1 MSYRDHLL
9 HAPTLGDPNKA
20 SVRVQWLGTAG
31 FALRAEGHTVLF
43 DPYLTRAS
51 LRVCALDRLASD
63 LSTIARHVPAAD
75 AIVVGHTHF
84 DHALDVPAIARR
96 TGARVFGST
105 SAARL
110 CRLDAVD
117 PANVVDVEQAL
128 RGGAY
133 EAEVGPFHLRFFA
146 SAHSNLVLGRVPFTG
161 EIDDCDALPMRMH
174 HYRCGAVFCVE
185 VRVHGK
191 RIVHL
196 GSANLVEA
204 QLPPDVREPD
214 LLLACVAGWTKT
226 ARFPERVA
234 RAFDPRAVLL
244 SHWDDFFTPI
254 ERPVRALP
262 AMQMDRLA
270 ERLTREANS
279 ARVFALELLGDVGI

>member
-1 MSYRDHLL
+1 MSFEHHLL
-9 HAPTLGDPNKA
+9 RAPTLGDPA
-20 SVRVQWLGTAG
+20 RADVRVQWLGTAG
-31 FALRAEGHTVLF
+31 FAIRAEGHAVLF
-43 DPYLTRAS
+43 DPYLTRAG
-51 LRVCALDRLASD
+51 LRACALARLEPD
-63 LSTIARHVPAAD
+63 LATLARHVPAAD

-84 DHALDVPAIARR
+84 DHALDVPALARR
-96 TGARVFGST
+96 TGARVFGSS

-110 CRLDAVD
+110 CRLDAV
-117 PANVVDVEQAL
+117 PEAQLVDVEGAL
-128 RGGAY
+128 RMGAF

-146 SAHSNLVLGRVPFTG
+146 SAHSNLVLGRVPFHG
-161 EIDDCDALPMRMH
+161 EIDDCDALPIRMH
-174 HYRCGAVFCVE
+174 QYRCGAVFCVE

-204 QLPPDVREPD
+204 KLPRDVQGPD
-214 LLLACVAGWTKT
+214 LLLGCVAGWTKT
-226 ARFPERVA
+226 PRFPERVA

-262 AMQMDRLA
+262 AMQMDRLVD
-270 ERLTREANS
+270 RLAREARE
-279 ARVFALELLGDVGI
+279 ARVFALPLLGEVRI